1 MKYNTKIIIF
11 LIVLI
16 AVYLCFMVFLNP
28 KIEINEHFVIPYL
41 DNQLKD
47 SMLQSV
53 QDLRKINVYKDP
65 NVVDITNKMRT
76 SLNIDPSQITLYNQN
91 KNRLDNNIVDLE
103 NQIKTLNSGE
113 LFKKNQSI
121 TKYRSIRANGNSQP
135 LNIAPLSNDKYLISL
150 NGKCLESDGLL
161 RTTIQPCNS
170 QNPNQYFSVNTVVNQ
185 TDYNG
190 YVDSQ
195 TNWNN
200 VHPSDVDVKL
210 PSFKYPF
217 HVIKSDSG
225 NCLIN
230 NQDGLSVVPCK
241 QLENQQWTAT
251 DEQSECYA

>member
-1 MKYNTKIIIF
+1 MRYNTKLIFF

-47 SMLQSV
+47 AMLQSV
-53 QDLRKINVYKDP
+53 QDLRKINVYKEVDVP
-65 NVVDITNKMRT
+65 DITQKMRT
-76 SLNIDPSQITLYNQN
+76 SLNIDPTQLNLYNQN
-91 KNRLDNNIVDLE
+91 KNRLDNNLVSLE
-103 NQIKTLNSGE
+103 NQLKNLKTGD

-121 TKYRSIRANGNSQP
+121 TKYRSIRANGNAQP

-161 RTTIQPCNS
+161 RTTIQPCNA
-170 QNPNQYFSVNTVVNQ
+170 QNPNQYFTVNTVVNQ

-195 TNWNN
+195 TNWNYA
-200 VHPSDVDVKL
+200 HASDIDVSM
-210 PSFKYPF
+210 PPFKYPF
-217 HVIKSDSG
+217 HVVKSDSG

-230 NQDGLSVVPCK
+230 NDGGVSVVPCK
-241 QLENQQWTAT
+241 QFENQQWVAS
-251 DEQSECYA
+251 DEPAECYT

>member
-16 AVYLCFMVFLNP
+16 TVYLCFMVFLNP
-28 KIEINEHFVIPYL
+28 KIEINEHFAIPYL

-47 SMLQSV
+47 AMLQSV
-53 QDLRKINVYKDP
+53 QDLRKINVYKD
-65 NVVDITNKMRT
+65 VDVQNITQKMST
-76 SLNIDPSQITLYNQN
+76 ALNINQTQLDLYNQN
-91 KNRLDNNIVDLE
+91 KNKLDNNIVDLQ
-103 NQIKTLNSGE
+103 NQIKQLKTGD
-113 LFKKNQSI
+113 LFKKNQNI

-161 RTTIQPCNS
+161 RTTVQPCNA
-170 QNPNQYFSVNTVVNQ
+170 QNPNQYFTVNTVINQ

-200 VHPSDVDVKL
+200 IHPSEGGIQL
-210 PSFKYPF
+210 PPFKYPF

-230 NQDGLSVVPCK
+230 NEGGVSVVPCK
-241 QLENQQWTAT
+241 QLENQQWVAS
-251 DEQSECYA
+251 DEPAECYS